1 MMKNNWLRLCILS
14 VFAIILYIV
23 LQELVLSFLNSYFP
37 ARRDIAFGIAVYYNK
52 FVFSIVLVLSAFIW
66 LMVGNKAIRMLFLTL
81 IFLIY
86 FMLWWY
92 PSISVYPYRISLL
105 LGSSMFF
112 YIGFHL
118 YIWYSLKNEK

>member
-1 MMKNNWLRLCILS
+1 MMKNNWVRLCMSS
-14 VFAIILYIV
+14 VFAMILYII

-66 LMVGNKAIRMLFLTL
+66 LMIGNKAIRTLFLSL

-86 FMLWWY
+86 FMFWY
-92 PSISVYPYRISLL
+92 PSILVYPYRISLL
-105 LGSSMFF
+105 LGCSMFF

>member
-1 MMKNNWLRLCILS
+1 MMKNSRVRLCISL

-66 LMVGNKAIRMLFLTL
+66 LIVGNKAIRMLFLSL

-86 FMLWWY
+86 FIFWWY

-105 LGSSMFF
+105 LGCSMFF
-112 YIGFHL
+112 YVGFHL

>member
-1 MMKNNWLRLCILS
+1 MMKNNWVRLCISL

-37 ARRDIAFGIAVYYNK
+37 AKRDIAFGIAVYYNK

-66 LMVGNKAIRMLFLTL
+66 LIVGNKAIRMLFLSL

-86 FMLWWY
+86 FIFWWY

-105 LGSSMFF
+105 LGCSMFF
-112 YIGFHL
+112 L
-118 YIWYSLKNEK
+118 YWFSSVYLVFIEK

>member
-1 MMKNNWLRLCILS
+1 MMKNSRVRLCILS

-66 LMVGNKAIRMLFLTL
+66 LMVRNKAIRMLFLSL

-86 FMLWWY
+86 FMFWWY
-92 PSISVYPYRISLL
+92 PSILVYPYRISLL
-105 LGSSMFF
+105 LGCSMFF
-112 YIGFHL
+112 L
-118 YIWYSLKNEK
+118 YWFSSVYLVFIEK